1 MTQRNTYIIK
11 RTKKQKLIII

>member
-11 RTKKQKLIII
+11 RTKKPKLIII